1 MISRPLHSS
10 SSRFYTGCESNL
22 YLFSW
27 RINIHI
33 FHWQIFSYY
42 TFETLDVQY
51 TGMSAVRAALTLAGL
66 IIFITIV
73 WNDVSRFFNRKTWLG
88 NAEKLSR
95 DAEEINNSF
104 LTHARQHLS
113 REQNA
118 EGIVAWCAL
127 SIRRLYCRY
136 RNAYAH
142 NHMCCLYRLNHV
154 CSTSVLVNDI

>member
-1 MISRPLHSS
+1 
-10 SSRFYTGCESNL
+10 
-22 YLFSW
+22 
-27 RINIHI
+27 
-33 FHWQIFSYY
+33 
-42 TFETLDVQY
+42 
-51 TGMSAVRAALTLAGL
+51 
-66 IIFITIV
+66 
-73 WNDVSRFFNRKTWLG
+73 
-88 NAEKLSR
+88 
-95 DAEEINNSF
+95 

-154 CSTSVLVNDI
+154 GSTSVLVNDI